1 MKTLGEVLT
10 LATGYLRD
18 KGVER
23 ARRSAEDLLAHHLQL
38 KRLDLYMKFDQ
49 PMQEQELDQFR
60 ASIARRG
67 KGEPVEYVLQ
77 EIEFFGCSLEITSD
91 VLIPRPETE
100 LLLERIC
107 KAVTVEKIAWDL
119 CTGSGCLGIGLK
131 KKCPQLAVTLSDL
144 SPQALSLA
152 KKNACRNQVEVECL
166 EGDLLAPFVGRKAD
180 LVIVNPP
187 YITQEEYDSL
197 SQEVKQ
203 FEPKMALLAGPTG
216 LEFYARLAEELP
228 NYLTPRAR
236 VFFEIGAGQGAS
248 VEKLFSANHWRIKSL
263 DKDYSG
269 HDRFFFLEFE

>member
-18 KGVER
+18 KGVAR
-23 ARRSAEDLLAHHLQL
+23 ARRSAEELLAHHLQL

-49 PMQEQELDQFR
+49 PLQEPELDQFR
-60 ASIARRG
+60 ASIARRA
-67 KGEPVEYVLQ
+67 KGEPLEYILQ
-77 EIEFFGCSLEITSD
+77 EIEFFGCRLEITPD

-100 LLLERIC
+100 ILLERIC
-107 KAVTVEKIAWDL
+107 RSVTVEKIAWDL

-131 KKCPQLAVTLSDL
+131 KRFPQLAVTLSDL
-144 SPQALSLA
+144 SPKALSLA

-166 EGDLLAPFVGRKAD
+166 EGDLLAPFAGRKTD
-180 LVIVNPP
+180 LVITNPP
-187 YITQEEYDSL
+187 YIAQENYDRL
-197 SQEVKQ
+197 DKEVKN
-203 FEPKMALLAGPTG
+203 FEPKIALLAGPTG

-228 NYLTPRAR
+228 DYLNSRAR
-236 VFFEIGAGQGAS
+236 VFFEIGTGQG
-248 VEKLFSANHWRIKSL
+248 EEIERLFSANHWRIKSF